1 MRGMARQLTLIE
13 TPRTWRLDEATK
25 AAGRKGIA
33 QARATLEAAK
43 AAAAQQAARDA
54 EAERAQPGARR
65 RRPAA

>member
-1 MRGMARQLTLIE
+1 MRGMARQLTLID

-43 AAAAQQAARDA
+43 AAAAQQAAREA
-54 EAERAQPGARR
+54 EAARPASGR